1 MSTRPVLR
9 AWLVCALLAVGL
21 PTRAEDID
29 SVLARSQAQRLAQLS
44 ATPGAPERAAIIQRS
59 FDQVLLSL
67 MPAQAVQLRVVQGAV
82 LAETLQG
89 RVVVANERLADLPE
103 AERCFVLAHEIGH
116 ALLGHWSKMG
126 VLYKQHVPG
135 EVVPE
140 VTDAVAGRLGRDASQ
155 LSHQQE
161 FEADAFGQDVLAR
174 LGFAP
179 EAVPSFFLRM
189 GVVQDTATHPGTAKR
204 LMHLR
209 SRL

>member
-1 MSTRPVLR
+1 MSTLSVLR
-9 AWLVCALLAVGL
+9 SLLACGLAGALLPAS
-21 PTRAEDID
+21 AEEIE
-29 SVLARSQAQRLAQLS
+29 SVLARSQAQRLALLS
-44 ATPGAPERAAIIQRS
+44 AAPAAPDRAATIQRS

-67 MPAQAVQLRVVQGAV
+67 MPAQAVQLRVIQGPV

-89 RVVVANERLADLPE
+89 RVVVANEHLADLPE

-116 ALLGHWSKMG
+116 ALLGHWSQMG

-155 LSHQQE
+155 LSHRQE
-161 FEADAFGQDVLAR
+161 FEADAFGQDVLGR
-174 LGFAP
+174 MGFAP
-179 EAVPSFFLRM
+179 ETVPSFFLRM

-209 SRL
+209 GRL

>member
-1 MSTRPVLR
+1 MSPLSVLR
-9 AWLVCALLAVGL
+9 FGLSCCLAGTLLPAAG
-21 PTRAEDID
+21 EEIE
-29 SVLARSQAQRLAQLS
+29 SVLARSQAQRLVQLT
-44 ATPGAPERAAIIQRS
+44 ATPVAADRAAIIQHS

-67 MPAQAVQLRVVQGAV
+67 MPAQAVHLRVIQGPV

-89 RVVVANERLADLPE
+89 RVVVANDRLADLPE

-116 ALLGHWSKMG
+116 ALLGHWSQMG

-140 VTDAVAGRLGRDASQ
+140 VTDAVAGTLGRDASQ
-155 LSHQQE
+155 LSHRQE
-161 FEADAFGQDVLAR
+161 FEADAFGQEVLAR
-174 LGFAP
+174 MGFAP
-179 EAVPSFFLRM
+179 ETVPSFFMRM